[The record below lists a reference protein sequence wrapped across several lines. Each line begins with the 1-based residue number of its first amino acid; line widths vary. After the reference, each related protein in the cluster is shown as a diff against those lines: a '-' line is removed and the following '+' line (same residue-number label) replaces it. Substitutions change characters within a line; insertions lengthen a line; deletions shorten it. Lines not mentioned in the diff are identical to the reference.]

1 MSYILNHTMLGFCW
15 WDLPALIVLIA
26 VIVYFAVRYS
36 KMKHTQ
42 EELEDRISDLYEKD
56 IQK

>member
-1 MSYILNHTMLGFCW
+1 MLGFCW

-56 IQK
+56 IQQ